1 MSHCIHLHANISLL
15 VIHLPVS
22 VTCSSPSHRHALGS
36 LLGSSVPS
44 AASASQLRSRS
55 RILLRRR
62 GVGRSLVARWPLVPA
77 SEVPDDLVDQV
88 RVCAAMPHLLVLKTG
103 PTTSLGHGS
112 AAGQVTGGCD
122 KGAAE
127 NGKRKITQCHTR
139 VM

>member
-1 MSHCIHLHANISLL
+1 MFVPPPN
-15 VIHLPVS
+15 
-22 VTCSSPSHRHALGS
+22 RHALGS

-88 RVCAAMPHLLVLKTG
+88 RVCAAMPHPWILRTV
-103 PTTSLGHGS
+103 PTSSLGHGS